1 MRHVSTRPG
10 TLAALGALALAAAS
24 GGTAR
29 GEAQAAQEG
38 RDAVRFATF
47 NASLNRNNA
56 GE

>member
-1 MRHVSTRPG
+1 MRHVSTRLG
-10 TLAALGALALAAAS
+10 MLAALGALALAAAI

-29 GEAQAAQEG
+29 GEAQAAQEA